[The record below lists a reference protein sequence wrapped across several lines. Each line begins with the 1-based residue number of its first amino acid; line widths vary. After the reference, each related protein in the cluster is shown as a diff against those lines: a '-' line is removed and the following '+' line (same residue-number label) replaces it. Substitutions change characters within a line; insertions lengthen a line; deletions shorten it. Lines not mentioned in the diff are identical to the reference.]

1 MPLMKGKSEKAF
13 KKNIKTEYEEGKP
26 LKQSLAIAYAMKRK
40 GKKMAKGGA
49 VHGSGCT
56 CSQCMEH
63 MDQGGMASAQK
74 SLRDAFGTKP
84 SPTPAK
90 PTSEDMAQIK
100 VYGHA
105 EGGMIKDNYQP
116 SGKPEVDKEFSYEP
130 AEKDSGYM
138 MHEGDD
144 VKSNGPAMHE
154 SEKKL
159 NQHAVDMMASTS
171 MSEQDMVDRIMKKR
185 SENFSGLDR
194 YSEGGE
200 IGVNKPVNPA
210 HTVGAGKGESKA
222 GDYARWGMAHEMSNN
237 SAAASRDYEKAKK
250 EHGKT
255 ISELRSMPNPK
266 LKGLSEGGKV
276 ANQEHGENNNELAGF
291 SPNEFDDLV
300 LRDDLESTYGD
311 DDNSGD
317 NLGNAQEDEDRK
329 DIVSRI
335 MASRKK
341 KDRMPNPA

>member
-1 MPLMKGKSEKAF
+1 MKGKSEKAF

-194 YSEGGE
+194 YAEGGSVKSKEKSKEDLMGVHTTDYKGFTNQGKKQAHREMVEE
-200 IGVNKPVNPA
+200 IHQMPRPRIPGDKPSP
-210 HTVGAGKGESKA
+210 
-222 GDYARWGMAHEMSNN
+222 Y
-237 SAAASRDYEKAKK
+237 
-250 EHGKT
+250 
-255 ISELRSMPNPK
+255 
-266 LKGLSEGGKV
+266 SEGGKV